1 MNKWLKILLFVVA
14 IAVALMLF
22 PTCLKALVGWL
33 ERPYQIDFSGR
44 EKAFL
49 YDEFGIDL
57 PGEGRFVE
65 AHVYP
70 SRDPTTL
77 YIFEFTSP
85 AKLDEESAEAF
96 VRSRLGLDDRFG
108 SAGPVNDHTLFGDFL
123 TNEGWEFTHHFSRE
137 NIGSYWASVFYR
149 FEDNFVEVAVVYTS
163 P

>member
-1 MNKWLKILLFVVA
+1 MNKRLKGLLFVVV

-22 PTCLKALVGWL
+22 PTCFKALVSWL
-33 ERPYQIDFSGR
+33 DRPYQIDFTESQIM
-44 EKAFL
+44 FL
-49 YDEFGIDL
+49 SKEFGIDL

-65 AHVYP
+65 AYVYP

-85 AKLDEESAEAF
+85 AKLDEESAEEF
-96 VRSRLGLDDRFG
+96 VRSRLGLDDYFRSARPADGDIIFG
-108 SAGPVNDHTLFGDFL
+108 NYLA
-123 TNEGWEFTHHFSRE
+123 EKGWLFTHHFSRE